1 MGIGD
6 IELFASLDE
15 EKLKVVE
22 ALFTQRQFKKDED
35 VLTYGE
41 PVDGLYLVTTGSVE
55 VYIPGYEGVLASLSE
70 GHSFGEL
77 SLFHPDD
84 KASATVKV
92 ASDSAS
98 FLFCQREALDAVLA
112 ADETVAAGFY
122 HASALMMAGRLKSTN
137 NKISGEIAQSIN
149 TAMELVEDIASSRK
163 LGVAQQEINTV
174 GSSIVSGMTDIV
186 KKLLVMKQ
194 SEEPIDPAAIAR
206 LADSAKEIY
215 YSEFQVFDRVA
226 QQLHLLGQHLDN
238 VKRILNQQ
246 DVGSIDGD
254 DSLLD

>member
-1 MGIGD
+1 MGIGN

-15 EKLKVVE
+15 EKLKAVE
-22 ALFTQRQFKKDED
+22 ALFESRQFTEGED
-35 VLTYGE
+35 VITFGE
-41 PVDGLYLVTTGSVE
+41 AVDGLYLVTNGTVE
-55 VYIPGYEGVLASLSE
+55 VYIPGYEGVLASLSD

-92 ASDSAS
+92 ASASAD
-98 FLFCQREALDAVLA
+98 FLFCKREVLDEALATDTTLA
-112 ADETVAAGFY
+112 ASFY
-122 HASALMMAGRLKSTN
+122 HASTQMLSDRLKSTN

-149 TAMELVEDIASSRK
+149 TAMELVEEIASSRK
-163 LGVAQQEINTV
+163 LGVAQQEINAA

-194 SEEPIDPAAIAR
+194 SAEPIDPSDIAK
-206 LADSAKEIY
+206 LADSAKDIY

-226 QQLHLLGQHLDN
+226 QQLQLLGQHLDN
-238 VKRILNQQ
+238 VKRTLNQQ
-246 DVGSIDGD
+246 EVDDIEGD
-254 DSLLD
+254 KSLQK